1 LNYLVCLV
9 SHFFCLT
16 SHIQLLIMTNY
27 EKKVMTLLL
36 VILFINALFI
46 FADNSQIV
54 SYLFNLNPE
63 NTTSTVIVFSLIGLH
78 AMFAFLTMCLS
89 LVGSKFIFR
98 YYTLGF
104 TVLAPVV
111 FLFLNFRTII
121 SYQTDSYYF
130 LPFSFLAYY
139 LFSKKR
145 EKIQTGINMYIKTLV
160 NPLDTPWY

>member
-1 LNYLVCLV
+1 
-9 SHFFCLT
+9 
-16 SHIQLLIMTNY
+16 MTNH

-78 AMFAFLTMCLS
+78 AVFALLTMCLS
-89 LVGSKFIFR
+89 LIGSKFIFR

-104 TVLAPVV
+104 AVLSPVL
-111 FLFLNFRTII
+111 FLFLNFRAII

-130 LPFSFLAYY
+130 LPLSFLLYY
-139 LFSKKR
+139 LFTRKKKR
-145 EKIQTGINMYIKTLV
+145 FEALIQVYVKTLV
-160 NPLDTPWY
+160 NPLGTPWY

>member
-1 LNYLVCLV
+1 MNYLVCFV

-16 SHIQLLIMTNY
+16 SYIHLLIMTNY

-46 FADNSQIV
+46 FADNSQVV

-78 AMFAFLTMCLS
+78 AVFALLTMCLS
-89 LVGSKFIFR
+89 LIGSKFIFR

-104 TVLAPVV
+104 AVLSPVL
-111 FLFLNFRTII
+111 FLFLNFRAII

-130 LPFSFLAYY
+130 LPFSFLLYY
-139 LFSKKR
+139 LFSRKR
-145 EKIQTGINMYIKTLV
+145 RRFESLIQVYVKTLV
-160 NPLDTPWY
+160 NPLGTPWY

>member
-1 LNYLVCLV
+1 
-9 SHFFCLT
+9 
-16 SHIQLLIMTNY
+16 MTNH
-27 EKKVMTLLL
+27 EKKVLTLLI

-46 FADNSQIV
+46 FADNSQMV

-78 AMFAFLTMCLS
+78 AVFALLTMCLS
-89 LVGSKFIFR
+89 VIGSRFIFR

-111 FLFLNFRTII
+111 FLIVNFRAII

-130 LPFSFLAYY
+130 LPLSFLLYY
-139 LFSKKR
+139 LFIKKR
-145 EKIQTGINMYIKTLV
+145 EKIHNGISIYIKTLV
-160 NPLDTPWY
+160 NPLESPWY

>member
-1 LNYLVCLV
+1 
-9 SHFFCLT
+9 
-16 SHIQLLIMTNY
+16 MTNH

-78 AMFAFLTMCLS
+78 AVFALLTMCLS
-89 LVGSKFIFR
+89 LIGSKFIFR

-104 TVLAPVV
+104 AVLSPLL
-111 FLFLNFRTII
+111 FLFLNFRAII

-130 LPFSFLAYY
+130 LPLSFLLYY
-139 LFSKKR
+139 LFTRKR
-145 EKIQTGINMYIKTLV
+145 KRFESLIQVYVKTLV
-160 NPLDTPWY
+160 NPLGTPWY

>member
-1 LNYLVCLV
+1 
-9 SHFFCLT
+9 
-16 SHIQLLIMTNY
+16 MTNY

-36 VILFINALFI
+36 LILFINAFFI

-78 AMFAFLTMCLS
+78 AIFALLTMCLS

-98 YYTLGF
+98 YYTLVL
-104 TVLAPVV
+104 TVLAPIL

-121 SYQTDSYYF
+121 SYKTDSQF
-130 LPFSFLAYY
+130 FIPFSLFTYY
-139 LFSKKR
+139 LFIKQMK
-145 EKIQTGINMYIKTLV
+145 KIQTGINIYIKTLV
-160 NPLDTPWY
+160 NPLDTPLY

>member
-1 LNYLVCLV
+1 MINI
-9 SHFFCLT
+9 SIFCLT
-16 SHIQLLIMTNY
+16 SHLHLLIMTNY
-27 EKKVMTLLL
+27 EKKVMTFLLL
-36 VILFINALFI
+36 ILFVYALLV
-46 FADNSQIV
+46 FANNSPIV

-78 AMFAFLTMCLS
+78 ALFALLTMCLS

-104 TVLAPVV
+104 AVLSPVL

-130 LPFSFLAYY
+130 LPISLLVYS
-139 LFSKKR
+139 LFIKKR
-145 EKIQTGINMYIKTLV
+145 KKIQSGINLYIKVLV
-160 NPLDTPWY
+160 NPLDTPWNR